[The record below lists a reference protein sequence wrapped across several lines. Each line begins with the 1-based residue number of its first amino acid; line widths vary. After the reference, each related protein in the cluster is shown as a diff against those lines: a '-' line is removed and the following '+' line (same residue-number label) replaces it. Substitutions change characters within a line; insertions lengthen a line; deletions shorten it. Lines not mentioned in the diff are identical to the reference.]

1 MLCRVLS
8 SKEIWSQRG
17 QYHVLTYAEE
27 GFAPLNQHTSDT
39 DLSQADLKA
48 FAKLINDL
56 DQPGTLYPRV
66 QLSAIPRR
74 LIREP
79 MGPSELSQSIQRF
92 FQINA
97 EKIRAEKLL
106 LDFRTPRVSNWVY
119 TALEMSLESP
129 TVSFIDEIVVL
140 DDDASHR
147 PRHI

>member
-8 SKEIWSQRG
+8 SKEIWPQQG

-27 GFAPLNQHTSDT
+27 GFAPLNLHTRAT

-56 DQPGTLYPRV
+56 DELSTLYPRA
-66 QLSAIPRR
+66 QLSAVPRR

-79 MGPSELSQSIQRF
+79 MGPSELSQAIQRF
-92 FQINA
+92 FQINS
-97 EKIRAEKLL
+97 EGIRARRLL

-129 TVSFIDEIVVL
+129 EVSLIDKIVVL

-147 PRHI
+147 PRAI

>member
-1 MLCRVLS
+1 MLCRILS
-8 SKEIWSQRG
+8 SRELWPQPG

-27 GFAPLNQHTSDT
+27 GFAPLNIHTRDA

-56 DQPGTLYPRV
+56 DEPGTLYPRV
-66 QLSAIPRR
+66 QLSAVPRR

-92 FQINA
+92 FHINA
-97 EKIRAEKLL
+97 ERIKTKKLL
-106 LDFRTPRVSNWVY
+106 IDFRTPSVSSWVY
-119 TALEMSLESP
+119 TALGMSLEAP
-129 TVSFIDEIVVL
+129 AVSFIDEIVVL

-147 PRHI
+147 QRAI